1 MAVSPAHKTKKQDD
15 TDQLELPFSTV
26 AGQGRKAF
34 PPEPA
39 IPAPPT
45 SEPTISESATAEPTI
60 SGAPEQPM
68 KKQTRKRATGGK
80 SSATANPKK
89 SQSPMA
95 PAGQVSKKTVGQAAK
110 ISRASSDQ
118 GNKKRRGYAT
128 AESMS
133 KAQRE
138 ISVSEFFA
146 KNRHLLGFDNK
157 RKALLTTVKEAVDN
171 SLDACEEAGILP
183 DIYVKITQRDT
194 DRFCV
199 TVRDNGPG
207 IVKEQIPNIF
217 GKLLYGSK
225 FHRLKMSRGQQ
236 GIGISAAG
244 MYGLLTTGKSIRIT
258 SRTGGR
264 TDAHYYEVQINTK
277 TNAPQ
282 VVKDKVAKVEW
293 EHGTEVAIELVAAY
307 QKGRSSVDEYI
318 ALTAIANPH
327 VRFDFIDPTG
337 TLAEFPR
344 ATDSVPE
351 PTSEIKPHPYGIE
364 LGVLIKMLKE
374 TNAKTMAQ
382 FLSGEFSRVSPTT
395 AKAICDNTKITTRA
409 RPTRIGTH
417 EAETLYKAMQETKIR
432 PPMTNCLSPIGP
444 DQILAGLLNG
454 VQAEFFAACTR
465 TPAVYRGNPFQI
477 EVGLAYGGQLGPD
490 PAGFEEETNNNES
503 TVRRGKVVKQKRAP
517 SQAKLMRFANRVPL
531 LYQLSG
537 CCIYKSVIEIDW
549 RRYGLTQPSGSLPQG
564 PLAIFIHMAS
574 VWVPFTSEGKEAVAD
589 YDEIRKEIKLAV
601 QDCGRKL
608 QTYLNRRKKQKYQ
621 VDRRSAF
628 TRYIGELVE
637 SCSCITRINKR
648 ELHNDLTA
656 LAKHVTAKAD
666 EELGLDGKA
675 KRPGSSAAGRGKRN
689 RHDANTSVTEYG
701 TNTVVVDREELATGP
716 LFTEHGSVQSPD
728 R

>member
-1 MAVSPAHKTKKQDD
+1 MAVSPAHKTRQDD

-26 AGQGRKAF
+26 AGPGRKAF

-39 IPAPPT
+39 IPET
-45 SEPTISESATAEPTI
+45 
-60 SGAPEQPM
+60 PEQAM
-68 KKQTRKRATGGK
+68 KKQASKRPASQKTSGAATRKKGTPA
-80 SSATANPKK
+80 KK
-89 SQSPMA
+89 
-95 PAGQVSKKTVGQAAK
+95 PAGNAAK
-110 ISRASSDQ
+110 ESPGPRPA
-118 GNKKRRGYAT
+118 GRKKRGGYAT

-183 DIYVKITQRDT
+183 EIHVNITQRDT

-207 IVKEQIPNIF
+207 IVKDQIPNIF

-258 SRTGGR
+258 SRTGPR
-264 TDAHYYEVQINTK
+264 AAAHYYEVQINTK

-282 VVKDKVAKVEW
+282 VVKDKAADVTW
-293 EHGTEVAIELVAAY
+293 DHGTEVAIELVASY

-327 VRFDFIDPTG
+327 ARFDYVDPAG
-337 TLAEFPR
+337 ALAEFPR

-364 LGVLIKMLKE
+364 LGVLIKMLKD
-374 TNAKTMAQ
+374 TRAKTMAQ
-382 FLSGEFSRVSPTT
+382 FLSGEFSRVSHGT
-395 AKAICDNTKITTRA
+395 AKTICDNAGITTRA

-417 EAETLYKAMQETKIR
+417 EAETLYKALQETKIR
-432 PPMTNCLSPIGP
+432 PPTTNCLSPIGP

-465 TPAVYRGNPFQI
+465 SPAVYRGNPFQI
-477 EVGLAYGGQLGPD
+477 EVGLAYGGELGPD
-490 PAGFEEETNNNES
+490 PAGLEEETNNNES

-517 SQAKLMRFANRVPL
+517 SQARLMRFANRVPL

-549 RRYGLTQPSGSLPQG
+549 RRYGLSQPSGSLPQG

-574 VWVPFTSEGKEAVAD
+574 VWVPFTSEGKEAIAD

-601 QDCGRKL
+601 QECGRKL
-608 QTYLNRRKKQKYQ
+608 QAYLNRRKKQKHEA
-621 VDRRSAF
+621 DRRSTF

-637 SCSCITRINKR
+637 ACGSITRINKR
-648 ELHNDLTA
+648 ELHKDLSTFA
-656 LAKHVTAKAD
+656 QHVTAKAD

-675 KRPGSSAAGRGKRN
+675 KRPDRSKRFGDSEAPRGGYR
-689 RHDANTSVTEYG
+689 RDAKTPVTEYG
-701 TNTVVVDREELATGP
+701 ENTIVIDRDELATGP
-716 LFTEHGSVQSPD
+716 LFS
-728 R
+728 